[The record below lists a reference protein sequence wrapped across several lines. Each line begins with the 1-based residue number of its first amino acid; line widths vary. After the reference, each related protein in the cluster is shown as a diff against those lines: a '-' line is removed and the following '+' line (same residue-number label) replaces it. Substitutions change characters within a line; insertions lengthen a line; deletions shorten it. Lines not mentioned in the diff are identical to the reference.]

1 MMTKTANTHVSNASA
16 TRLEAIRSVALRM
29 FVNEGDQAVSLR
41 QLAEHAGLQAEKRAK
56 KRGRIYFSVPPSENK
71 SVPFF
76 LLTGK

>member
-41 QLAEHAGLQAEKRAK
+41 QLAEHAGLQAEKR
-56 KRGRIYFSVPPSENK
+56 GRIYFSVPLLKINPSL
-71 SVPFF
+71 F
-76 LLTGK
+76 